1 MTESRIMFSIFCDDV
16 RAEQGNKLSLMG
28 CYDGTL
34 LVPSFPFLLTKLC
47 VVMHALTPA
56 DRPFKELKF
65 RVYKNEDLIAELEMP
80 VHEVVLPPPE
90 NWPAADSV
98 RRQAVR
104 NIVQLQLVQLDGPC
118 YFKVRALTEDDE
130 QLKGGLLRVDL
141 VQAPQP

>member
-34 LVPSFPFLLTKLC
+34 LVPTFPCLLPKLC

-56 DRPFKELKF
+56 ERPFRELKF
-65 RVYKNEDLIAELEMP
+65 RVYKNEDLIAEIDMP

-90 NWPAADSV
+90 NWPSADGV
-98 RRQAVR
+98 RRQAVK
-104 NIVQLQLVQLDGPC
+104 NIVQLTPVQLDGPC
-118 YFKVRALTEDDE
+118 YFKVRAVTEDDE
-130 QLKGGLLRVDL
+130 QLRGGILRIDL
-141 VQAPQP
+141 APALHA